1 MGGTGIDETARFAR
15 AAVGIVLLCLG
26 LFAAQA
32 GTARAVGEIEGFAAT
47 ASASQAGGHPDLGA
61 TITIANQ
68 SETAKTLTIELPPGL
83 VAYLNSVPQCSLAD
97 LATVECPP
105 SSQVG
110 LATTRRAGNPTFL
123 FGTAPIYAVTP
134 AGGDAYGRLA
144 FTIPTLAFTQSLLV
158 GVRAGGDYGL
168 RVELPNLPA
177 AAPLRRLDLTL
188 WGAPSDPVHDAARFP
203 RGSEGCPGEV
213 GADCNTEPTASS
225 APPTPLTG
233 YPRAC
238 SGQLPLTLSLQTYQD
253 PEALASASTVLTGA
267 TGCQFLGFSPSSAV
281 EASASSRTRTFL
293 DLELTMPQEPSIAT
307 PTSSGAKT
315 ASVDFGGALRLDQA
329 AADAHAVCTAAQAGI
344 GTEVPAACPAAT
356 KIGSVRFKTPLVP
369 MGIGAPNPLR
379 VAAPAIGGAHTR
391 VAVPEVAGS
400 AYFGGPAPG
409 GGIRVYLLPTGF
421 GIKVKLELLL
431 APDPESGELAASM
444 ALPEF
449 PVTAID
455 LKMPESSSVL
465 RTAVRCGPHTA
476 TSTLVPWSSPQ
487 SDFVLTEPLNLDTG
501 PGGTPCP
508 GEPAAVQ
515 VGLKP
520 SLLVADG
527 SSSTVVT
534 ALVSDRDGIPVP
546 GEEVE
551 ITSSDGGQGIGP
563 VTDNDDGTYSARVTS
578 STTVGTSTI
587 TATVKSA
594 EPELSVSAP
603 LRQEAIP
610 AVAGAPPPPP
620 HAAKEEVIPKVTIG
634 KHPPRRTHRRRAVFT
649 FSADILGSTFFCKA
663 DGRVSYR
670 RCPSPTT
677 LSGLALGRHRLSV
690 YAVAP
695 SGATGVP
702 AVFRFTVLAPRRKP
716 A

>member
-1 MGGTGIDETARFAR
+1 MFSRLIRNAITIGI
-15 AAVGIVLLCLG
+15 LCLG
-26 LFAAQA
+26 IAAAQA
-32 GTARAVGEIEGFAAT
+32 GTATAAGQIEGFAAT

-61 TITIANQ
+61 SITIANQ
-68 SETAKTLTIELPPGL
+68 SETAKALTIELPPGL

-110 LATTRRAGNPTFL
+110 LATTRRAGFPSFL

-188 WGAPSDPVHDAARFP
+188 WGAPSDPVHDGARFP
-203 RGSEGCPGEV
+203 QGSEGCPGEV

-225 APPTPLTG
+225 APLTPLTG

-238 SGQLPLTLSLQTYQD
+238 GRQPLPLTLSLQTYQD
-253 PEALASASTVLTGA
+253 PEVLTSASATLTGA
-267 TGCQFLGFSPSSAV
+267 TGCQFLGFSPSSAL
-281 EASASSRTRTFL
+281 EASASSRTSTFL

-307 PTSSGAKT
+307 PTPSSARS
-315 ASVDFGGALRLDQA
+315 ASIDFGGALRLDQA
-329 AADAHAVCTAAQAGI
+329 AVDARAVCTAAQAGI
-344 GTEVPAACPAAT
+344 GTEVPAACPVAT
-356 KIGSVRFKTPLVP
+356 KIGNVRFRTPLVP
-369 MGIGAPNPLR
+369 EGMGGPNPLR
-379 VAAPAIGGAHTR
+379 AAGPAIGGAHTR
-391 VAVPEVAGS
+391 VAVPGVAGS

-409 GGIRVYLLPTGF
+409 GGVRVYLLPTGF
-421 GIKVKLELLL
+421 AINVKLELLL
-431 APDPESGELAASM
+431 APDPVSGALVASI

-449 PVTAID
+449 PVAAID
-455 LKMPESSSVL
+455 LKIPESSSVL
-465 RTAVRCGPHTA
+465 RTAVRCGAHTA

-487 SDFVLTEPLNLDTG
+487 SEVVLTQPLNLDTG
-501 PGGTPCP
+501 PGATPCP
-508 GEPAAVQ
+508 GAPTKVQ

-520 SLLVADG
+520 PLLVANG
-527 SSSTVVT
+527 SSSTTVT
-534 ALVSDRDGIPVP
+534 ALVSDKDGIPVP

-563 VTDNDDGTYSARVTS
+563 VTDNEDGTYSARVTS

-594 EPELSVSAP
+594 EPELSGSAP
-603 LRQEAIP
+603 LQQESTVRVGTP
-610 AVAGAPPPPP
+610 PAPPPAP
-620 HAAKEEVIPKVTIG
+620 KERVIPVVTIG
-634 KHPPRRTHRRRAVFT
+634 KHPPRRTRRRRAVFT
-649 FSADILGSTFFCKA
+649 FSADVPGSTFFCKV
-663 DGRVSYR
+663 DGQATYR

-677 LSGLALGRHRLSV
+677 LSGLAVGRHRLSV

-702 AVFRFTVLAPRRKP
+702 AVVRFTVLAPKRRP
-716 A
+716 S